1 MWWTP
6 GTGTETHTN
15 DMKKRLF
22 LEVPFLFNRLS
33 FVGFCV
39 RWLLIHV
46 ASPDLESGP
55 PYLVFRRNLYIY
67 LYVCVCIYIYV

>member
-22 LEVPFLFNRLS
+22 WEVQFLVNRLS
-33 FVGFCV
+33 FVGVCV

-46 ASPDLESGP
+46 ASPDVESGT
-55 PYLVFRRNLYIY
+55 PYLVFRRNLYMSA
-67 LYVCVCIYIYV
+67 YISL